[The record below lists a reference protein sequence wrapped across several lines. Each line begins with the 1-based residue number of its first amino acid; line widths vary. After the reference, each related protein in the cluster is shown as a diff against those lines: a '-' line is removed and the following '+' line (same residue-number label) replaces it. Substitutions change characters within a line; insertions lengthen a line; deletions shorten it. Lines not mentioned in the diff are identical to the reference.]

1 MIACIGETLDERKS
15 DQTMNVCIRQLK
27 AIGDQV
33 SDWKR
38 VVVAY
43 EPVWAIGTGVNATSQ
58 QAQDVHAS
66 LRSWMG
72 KTYGAAVAQQTRIIY
87 GGAPP
92 LPHCAHVLRPVLLSS

>member
-66 LRSWMG
+66 LRTWMG
-72 KTYGAAVAQQTRIIY
+72 KTYGATVAQQTRIIY
-87 GGAPP
+87 GGTP
-92 LPHCAHVLRPVLLSS
+92 LLAHTLVCLLVFLS